1 MTVDSYA
8 NVTLDNTFTVFKSIN
23 NIFYLVY
30 SNRKKNIISIDL
42 KNLKKISEIKNC
54 HRENINNIRHYLDEI
69 NNRDLIIS
77 LSNKN
82 NNLKLWNI
90 NNFECILN
98 IENIYNSGNLF
109 SASLLKEDNQYY
121 IITSNLNFQDISHPM
136 KVFNFDGQQIK
147 QINNSNDK
155 TFIINWYYD
164 KKTFKNY
171 IITGCQDLV
180 KSYDFNKNEL
190 YHKYEDQDSDGH
202 QSFVINDYDDIIKL
216 IESSLGIIRIWN
228 FHSGLLLSKIN
239 IGDIDLRSICLW
251 DKNHIF
257 IGCYDKTIKYINIEK
272 KNIIGSLSGHNNY
285 VISIR
290 KIEHPIYGRCLLSQG
305 WKNDQI
311 KLWSFN
317 ED

>member
-1 MTVDSYA
+1 MY
-8 NVTLDNTFTVFKSIN
+8 I
-23 NIFYLVY
+23 
-30 SNRKKNIISIDL
+30 
-42 KNLKKISEIKNC
+42 
-54 HRENINNIRHYLDEI
+54 
-69 NNRDLIIS
+69 
-77 LSNKN
+77 
-82 NNLKLWNI
+82 
-90 NNFECILN
+90 N

-109 SASLLKEDNQYY
+109 SACLLKEDNQYY

-190 YHKYEDQDSDGH
+190 YHKYDDQDSDGH
-202 QSFVINDYDDIIKL
+202 QSFVINDYNDIIKL

-257 IGCYDKTIKYINIEK
+257 IGCYDKTIK
-272 KNIIGSLSGHNNY
+272 
-285 VISIR
+285 V
-290 KIEHPIYGRCLLSQG
+290 
-305 WKNDQI
+305 D
-311 KLWSFN
+311 
-317 ED
+317 